1 MTRDTALFD
10 DVSAAP
16 AFPVLEQGILDYW
29 RAADIQKKAMAR
41 SKPGKK
47 PYVFFEGPPTA
58 NGRPGIHHVSARTVK
73 DVYCRFKTMQG
84 HQVDRRAGWDTH
96 GLPVELEVEKQI
108 GSKGKQD
115 IEKFGIAAFNEKCRD
130 SVFTYIKDWVSLTER
145 IGFWVDFDRAYVTYH
160 NSYIESEWWILKN
173 LWDRGLFYKDYKT
186 TMHCPRCNTSLADHE
201 VSLGMKED
209 VDDPSTWVK
218 FIADSAE
225 LKKRGVVAAS
235 EARDVNLLAWTTTP
249 WTLGANVAICVAPE
263 TQYALVEAPPF
274 WGAPADAAKELYI
287 VASVL
292 APTIFAEGTFTIVS
306 EFSEER
312 LAGVGYA
319 PVLLGQ
325 EPAEVGSALRTVL
338 VDSHVDITAGSGVL
352 HTATAYGDLEMGET
366 HGLPVLFSAGRDGLM
381 LGVVRRVYY
390 TPRAYTAARCCPEL
404 GASEPARS
412 PGPYTGMFFKDA
424 DKQIVRDLKSRG
436 RIFRSDR
443 IKHAYPHCW
452 RDDTPLLFL
461 AKTSWYLRTTAVKD
475 RLIANNQAINWQPE
489 HVRDG
494 RFGRWLENNIDWSIS
509 RERFWGCP
517 LPIWQS
523 EDGESFEC
531 IGSIEQLSKLVGRD
545 LKDLD
550 LHRPYVD
557 DVTFV
562 KDGKTFK
569 RVSDTVDVWFDSGA
583 MPYAQWH
590 YPFEN
595 VEAFEKQFPADY
607 ISEAMDQTR
616 GWFYSLH
623 AIAALLTYAGDA
635 KTPAGPLAKLAPN
648 SPAFKNVVVMGFI
661 NDEHDKKM
669 SKSRGNTVDPW
680 SVLNKEGCD
689 PLRWY
694 ILNAAAPGK
703 NLAFKRDDIAKQQMP
718 VFLTLW
724 NVYSFFV
731 SYANLSKPDLSRK
744 PNLAERPEIDRWLEA
759 KRNKLIAEVTKALE
773 DYDAAEA
780 TRLVAEFV
788 DRDLSNWYVRR
799 NRRRFWGRVDEGEA
813 ESAFV
818 ALYEALLT
826 TVKLMAPM
834 APFFSEALYRN
845 LAKHQPGGAAE
856 SVHLDDWPQAD
867 AAAIDEN
874 LITSMSLVL
883 NTVYLGRSARAKSN
897 LKTRQPLR
905 TAFVRVP
912 DAAGLAVIEA
922 NAQLIAEELNVREV
936 KAMGPE
942 EEAAFVSYSL
952 RPNLAAVGKRLK
964 SKLGALKAVL
974 ADEKQVAK
982 IVDSVIAKKPVTLDL
997 GGDPETLAPED
1008 FLLDA
1013 ADRGGFATSVE
1024 NGLLVALETELDA
1037 ELVEEGRLR
1046 EALRQLQDARKKAR
1060 FAVSDRIVL
1069 ALSGAGAEAF
1079 AAKYAETLGRELLAE
1094 KVIVGELADAEL
1106 IEVLDLEDMEMTAA
1120 LRRV

>member
-16 AFPVLEQGILDYW
+16 SFPALEQGILDYW
-29 RAADIQKKAMAR
+29 RTADIQKKAMAR

-47 PYVFFEGPPTA
+47 PFVFFEGPPTA

-108 GSKGKQD
+108 GSKSKQD
-115 IEKFGIAAFNEKCRD
+115 IETYGIAAFNEKCRE

-218 FIADSAE
+218 FIADGGE
-225 LKKRGVVAAS
+225 LKKRGVIAAS

-249 WTLGANVAICVAPE
+249 WTLAANVAICVAPE

-274 WGAPADAAKELYI
+274 WGAPSDAAKELYV

-319 PVLLGQ
+319 PVLRGW

-338 VDSHVDITAGSGVL
+338 VDGHVGINAGSGVL
-352 HTATAYGDLEMGET
+352 HTATAYGDLEMGEK

-381 LGVVRRVYY
+381 LQEVKPLDAPDG
-390 TPRAYTAARCCPEL
+390 
-404 GASEPARS
+404 
-412 PGPYTGMFFKDA
+412 PGPYTGLFFKDA
-424 DKQIVRDLKSRG
+424 DKQIVRDLKQRG

-509 RERFWGCP
+509 RERYWGCP

-523 EDGESFEC
+523 ADGESFIC
-531 IGSIEQLSKLVGRD
+531 VGSVKELSDLAGRD
-545 LKDLD
+545 LSELD
-550 LHRPYVD
+550 LHRPHVD
-557 DVTFV
+557 EITFE
-562 KDGKTFK
+562 KDGKHYW
-569 RVSDTVDVWFDSGA
+569 RVGDTVDVWFDSGA

-595 VEAFEKQFPADY
+595 VEAFERQFPADY

-703 NLAFKRDDIAKQQMP
+703 NLAFKRDDIARQQMP

-744 PNLAERPEIDRWLEA
+744 LKLSDRPEIDRWLEA
-759 KRNKLIAEVTKALE
+759 KRNRLIVDVTQALE

-780 TRLVAEFV
+780 TRLIAEFV

-813 ESAFV
+813 ESAFI
-818 ALYEALLT
+818 ALYGALLT

-845 LAKHQPGGAAE
+845 LSQHQPGGAAE
-856 SVHLDDWPQAD
+856 SVHLDDWPEAD
-867 AAAIDEN
+867 AAAIDEG

-883 NTVYLGRSARAKSN
+883 DTVYLGRSARAKAN
-897 LKTRQPLR
+897 LKTRQPLKAAYVR
-905 TAFVRVP
+905 TPR
-912 DAAGLAVIEA
+912 AGDVAIVAA

-936 KAMGPE
+936 RALPPD
-942 EEAAFVSYSL
+942 EEAGFVSYSL

-964 SKLGALKAVL
+964 SKLGALKAML
-974 ADEKQVAK
+974 ADEKQVAR
-982 IVDSVIAKKPVTLDL
+982 IVEAVIAKQPVTLDL
-997 GGDPETLAPED
+997 GGDAEVLEPAD

-1013 ADRGGFATSVE
+1013 TDKGGYATSVE
-1024 NGLLVALETELDA
+1024 NGLLVALETALDPELI
-1037 ELVEEGRLR
+1037 EEGRLR
-1046 EALRQLQDARKKAR
+1046 EALRQLQDARKKAQ
-1060 FAVSDRIVL
+1060 FAVSDRIQL
-1069 ALSGAGAEAF
+1069 ALSGADAASF
-1079 AAKYAETLGRELLAE
+1079 AARHGETLARELLAE
-1094 KVIVGELADAEL
+1094 SVTVGDLVGADLVEP
-1106 IEVLDLEDMEMTAA
+1106 LDLDEMTVTAA
-1120 LRRV
+1120 LKKVA

>member
-1 MTRDTALFD
+1 MTRDSALFD
-10 DVSAAP
+10 DVPAAP

-115 IEKFGIAAFNEKCRD
+115 IEAFGVAAFNEKCRE
-130 SVFTYIKDWVSLTER
+130 SVFTYIRDWVSLTER

-173 LWDRGLFYKDYKT
+173 LWDRGLFYRDYKT

-218 FIADSAE
+218 FIADGAE
-225 LKKRGVVAAS
+225 LKKRGVIAAG
-235 EARDVNLLAWTTTP
+235 ETREVNLLAWTTTP

-274 WGAPADAAKELYI
+274 WGAPTDAAKELYF

-292 APTIFAEGTFTIVS
+292 APTIFAEGTYTIVS

-312 LAGVGYA
+312 LAGIGYA
-319 PVLLGQ
+319 PVLRGQ
-325 EPAEVGSALRTVL
+325 EPPETGSALRTVL
-338 VDSHVDITAGSGVL
+338 IDTHVEISEGTSGVL

-381 LGVVRRVYY
+381 L
-390 TPRAYTAARCCPEL
+390 PEVKPL
-404 GASEPARS
+404 DAGDEA
-412 PGPYTGMFFKDA
+412 GPYAGIFFKDA
-424 DKQIVRDLKSRG
+424 DKQIVRDLKQRG

-452 RDDTPLLFL
+452 RDDTPLLYL

-517 LPIWQS
+517 LPVWQS
-523 EDGESFEC
+523 EDGERFEC
-531 IGSIEQLSKLVGRD
+531 VGSVEQLSKLVGRD

-557 DVTFV
+557 EITFE
-562 KDGKTFK
+562 KDGKTFR

-595 VEAFEKQFPADY
+595 VEAFEQQFPADY
-607 ISEAMDQTR
+607 ICEAMDQTR

-703 NLAFKRDDIAKQQMP
+703 NLAFKRDDIAKHQMP

-731 SYANLSKPDLSRK
+731 SYANLSKPDLALK
-744 PNLAERPEIDRWLEA
+744 LNLADRPEIDRWLEA
-759 KRNKLIAEVTKALE
+759 KRNKLIVDVTAALE

-780 TRLVAEFV
+780 TRLIAEFV
-788 DRDLSNWYVRR
+788 DVDLSNWYVRR
-799 NRRRFWGRVDEGEA
+799 NRRRFWGRVDEGDA
-813 ESAFV
+813 ESAFI
-818 ALYEALLT
+818 ALYETLLT

-834 APFFSEALYRN
+834 APFFAEALYRN
-845 LAKHQPGGAAE
+845 LAAHQPGGAAE

-867 AAAIDEN
+867 AAVIDAA
-874 LITSMSLVL
+874 LISSMSLVL
-883 NTVYLGRSARAKSN
+883 NTVYLGRSARAKAN
-897 LKTRQPLR
+897 LKTRQPLK
-905 TAFVRVP
+905 AAYVRVP
-912 DAAGLAVIEA
+912 KASDIAIVAA

-936 KAMGPE
+936 RALPPE

-964 SKLGALKAVL
+964 SKLGALKGVL
-974 ADEKQVAK
+974 ADPAQVAT
-982 IVDSVIAKKPVTLDL
+982 IVDAVIAKRAVTLDL
-997 GGDPETLAPED
+997 GGDRETLEPED

-1013 ADRGGFATSVE
+1013 TDKGGYATSVE
-1024 NGLLVALETELDA
+1024 NGLLVALETALDLELI
-1037 ELVEEGRLR
+1037 EEGRLR
-1046 EALRQLQDARKKAR
+1046 EALRQLQDARKKAQ

-1079 AAKYAETLGRELLAE
+1079 AAKYADTLARELLAE
-1094 KVIVGELADAEL
+1094 TVTVGELAAAEL
-1106 IEVLDLEDMEMTAA
+1106 VEPLDLDDLELTAA
-1120 LRRV
+1120 IKRV

>member
-1 MTRDTALFD
+1 MTRDSALFD
-10 DVSAAP
+10 DVPASP
-16 AFPVLEQGILDYW
+16 AFPALEQSILDHW

-47 PYVFFEGPPTA
+47 PFVFFEGPPTA

-108 GSKGKQD
+108 GSKSKQD
-115 IEKFGIAAFNEKCRD
+115 IEKYGIAAFNEKCRE

-225 LKKRGVVAAS
+225 LKKRGIVAAG
-235 EARDVNLLAWTTTP
+235 ETRDVNLLAWTTTP

-274 WGAPADAAKELYI
+274 WNAPADAGKELYI

-292 APTIFAEGTFTIVS
+292 APTIFAEGTFTVVS

-319 PVLLGQ
+319 PVLRGQ
-325 EPAEVGSALRTVL
+325 EPAELGSALRTVL
-338 VDSHVDITAGSGVL
+338 VDSHVDIAAGSGVL

-381 LGVVRRVYY
+381 LPDVKA
-390 TPRAYTAARCCPEL
+390 PDAAE
-404 GASEPARS
+404 G
-412 PGPYTGMFFKDA
+412 PGPYTGQFFKDA
-424 DKQIVRDLKSRG
+424 DKQIVRDLKQRG

-531 IGSIEQLSKLVGRD
+531 IGSVERLSNLVGRD

-557 DVTFV
+557 EITFQ
-562 KDGKTFK
+562 KDGKTFR

-595 VEAFEKQFPADY
+595 VDAFEKQFPADY

-744 PNLAERPEIDRWLEA
+744 LNLSDRPEIDRWLEA
-759 KRNKLIAEVTKALE
+759 KRNRLIADVTKALE
-773 DYDAAEA
+773 GYDAAEA
-780 TRLVAEFV
+780 TRLIAEFV

-799 NRRRFWGRVDEGEA
+799 NRRRFWGRVDEGDA
-813 ESAFV
+813 ESAFIG
-818 ALYEALLT
+818 LYATLLT
-826 TVKLMAPM
+826 LVKLMAPM
-834 APFFSEALYRN
+834 APFFADALYRN
-845 LAKHQPGGAAE
+845 LARHQPGGAAE
-856 SVHLDDWPQAD
+856 SVHLDDWPEAD
-867 AAAIDEN
+867 AGAIDEK
-874 LITSMSLVL
+874 LISSMSLVL
-883 NTVYLGRSARAKSN
+883 DTVYLGRSARAKAN

-912 DAAGLAVIEA
+912 SAAGVGIIDA

-936 KAMGPE
+936 KALGPE

-964 SKLGALKAVL
+964 SKLGALKALL
-974 ADEKQVAK
+974 ADDKQVAK
-982 IVDSVIAKKPVTLDL
+982 LVESVVAKKAVTLDL

-1013 ADRGGFATSVE
+1013 SDRGGYATSVE
-1024 NGLLVALETELDA
+1024 SGLLVALETALDPELI
-1037 ELVEEGRLR
+1037 EEGRLR

-1060 FAVSDRIVL
+1060 FAVSDRILL
-1069 ALSGAGAEAF
+1069 ALSGADAAAF
-1079 AAKYAETLGRELLAE
+1079 VAKHGETLARELLAE
-1094 KVIVGELADAEL
+1094 SVTVGDLADAE
-1106 IEVLDLEDMEMTAA
+1106 IVEPLDLDDIEMTLA
-1120 LRRV
+1120 LKKAG

>member
-1 MTRDTALFD
+1 MTRDSALFD

-16 AFPVLEQGILDYW
+16 AFPAMEQGILDYW

-108 GSKGKQD
+108 GSKSKQD
-115 IEKFGIAAFNEKCRD
+115 IEKYGIAAFNEKCRE

-209 VDDPSTWVK
+209 VDDPSAWVK
-218 FIADSAE
+218 FIADGAE
-225 LKKRGVVAAS
+225 LKKRGVVAAA
-235 EARDVNLLAWTTTP
+235 ETRDVNLLAWTTTP

-263 TQYALVEAPPF
+263 TQYALVEASPF
-274 WGAPADAAKELYI
+274 WNAPADAAKELYV

-292 APTIFAEGTFTIVS
+292 APAIFAEGTFTIVS

-319 PVLLGQ
+319 PVLRGQ

-338 VDSHVDITAGSGVL
+338 VDDHVDVTAGSGVL
-352 HTATAYGDLEMGET
+352 HTATAYGDLEMGEQ

-381 LGVVRRVYY
+381 LPEVK
-390 TPRAYTAARCCPEL
+390 PLDAAD
-404 GASEPARS
+404 G
-412 PGPYTGMFFKDA
+412 PGPYTGQFFKDA
-424 DKQIVRDLKSRG
+424 DKQIVRDLKQRG
-436 RIFRSDR
+436 RIFRADR

-531 IGSIEQLSKLVGRD
+531 IGSIEQLSNLVGRD

-550 LHRPYVD
+550 LHRPFVD
-557 DVTFV
+557 EITFE

-569 RVSDTVDVWFDSGA
+569 RVGDTVDVWFDSGA

-731 SYANLSKPDLSRK
+731 SYANLSKPDLTLK
-744 PNLAERPEIDRWLEA
+744 LKLADRPEIDRWLEA
-759 KRNKLIAEVTKALE
+759 KRNRLIVDVTQALE

-780 TRLVAEFV
+780 TRLIAEFV

-799 NRRRFWGRVDEGEA
+799 NRRRFWGRVDEGDA
-813 ESAFV
+813 ESAFI

-845 LAKHQPGGAAE
+845 LAAHQPGGAAE
-856 SVHLDDWPQAD
+856 SVHLDDWPEAD
-867 AAAIDEN
+867 ASAIDEA
-874 LITSMSLVL
+874 LISSMSLVL
-883 NTVYLGRSARAKSN
+883 NTVYLGRSARAKAN
-897 LKTRQPLR
+897 LKTRQPLK
-905 TAFVRVP
+905 AAYVRVP
-912 DAAGLAVIEA
+912 KASDVAIVAA

-936 KAMGPE
+936 KALPPE

-964 SKLGALKAVL
+964 AKLGALKGVL
-974 ADEKQVAK
+974 ADPAQVAT
-982 IVDSVIAKKPVTLDL
+982 IVEAVIGKRSVTLDL
-997 GGDPETLAPED
+997 GGDPEVMAPDD

-1013 ADRGGFATSVE
+1013 TDKGGYATSVE
-1024 NGLLVALETELDA
+1024 NGLLVALETALDA

-1046 EALRQLQDARKKAR
+1046 EALRQLQDARKKAQ
-1060 FAVSDRIVL
+1060 FAVSDRITL
-1069 ALSGAGAEAF
+1069 ALSGPGAEAF
-1079 AAKYAETLGRELLAE
+1079 VAKYADTLARELLAE
-1094 KVIVGELADAEL
+1094 VISVGDLADAEL
-1106 IEVLDLEDMEMTAA
+1106 VEPLDLDDVEIAA
-1120 LRRV
+1120 SLKRV

>member
-1 MTRDTALFD
+1 MTRDSALFE

-16 AFPVLEQGILDYW
+16 AFPALEQGILDYW

-47 PYVFFEGPPTA
+47 PFVFFEGPPTA

-108 GSKGKQD
+108 GSKSKQD
-115 IEKFGIAAFNEKCRD
+115 IEKYGIAAFNEKCRE

-218 FIADSAE
+218 FIADGAE

-235 EARDVNLLAWTTTP
+235 ETRDVNLLAWTTTP
-249 WTLGANVAICVAPE
+249 WTLGANVAICVAPD

-274 WGAPADAAKELYI
+274 WNAPADAAKELYV

-319 PVLLGQ
+319 PVLRGQ

-338 VDSHVDITAGSGVL
+338 VDDHVDVTAGSGVL
-352 HTATAYGDLEMGET
+352 HTATAYGDLEMGEQ

-381 LGVVRRVYY
+381 L
-390 TPRAYTAARCCPEL
+390 PEVKPL
-404 GASEPARS
+404 DAPEGA
-412 PGPYTGMFFKDA
+412 GPYTGQFFKDA
-424 DKQIVRDLKSRG
+424 DKQIVRDLKQRG
-436 RIFRSDR
+436 RVFRSDR

-557 DVTFV
+557 EITFE

-569 RVSDTVDVWFDSGA
+569 RVTDTVDVWFDSGA

-703 NLAFKRDDIAKQQMP
+703 NLAFKREDIAKQQMP

-731 SYANLSKPDLSRK
+731 SYANLSKPDLSLK
-744 PNLAERPEIDRWLEA
+744 LKLSDRPEIDRWLEA
-759 KRNKLIAEVTKALE
+759 KRNRLILDVTQALE

-780 TRLVAEFV
+780 TRLIAEFV

-799 NRRRFWGRVDEGEA
+799 NRRRFWGRVDEGDA
-813 ESAFV
+813 ESAFI

-834 APFFSEALYRN
+834 APFFAEALYRN
-845 LAKHQPGGAAE
+845 LAAHQPGGAAE
-856 SVHLDDWPQAD
+856 SVHLDDWPEAD
-867 AAAIDEN
+867 AAAIDEA
-874 LITSMSLVL
+874 LISSMSLVL
-883 NTVYLGRSARAKSN
+883 NTVYLGRSARAKAN
-897 LKTRQPLR
+897 LKTRQPLK
-905 TAFVRVP
+905 AAYVRVP
-912 DAAGLAVIEA
+912 QASDVAIVAA

-936 KAMGPE
+936 KALAPE

-964 SKLGALKAVL
+964 AKLGALKGVL
-974 ADEKQVAK
+974 ADPAQVAI
-982 IVDSVIAKKPVTLDL
+982 IVDAVIAKRSVTLDL
-997 GGDPETLAPED
+997 GGDPEVMAPED

-1013 ADRGGFATSVE
+1013 TDKGGYATSVE
-1024 NGLLVALETELDA
+1024 NGLLVALETALTPELI
-1037 ELVEEGRLR
+1037 EEGRLR
-1046 EALRQLQDARKKAR
+1046 EVLRQLQDARKKAR
-1060 FAVSDRIVL
+1060 YAVSDRIVL
-1069 ALSGAGAEAF
+1069 AMSGAD
-1079 AAKYAETLGRELLAE
+1079 AADFVARHGDTLARELLAE
-1094 KVIVGELADAEL
+1094 EVSVGELSGADLVEQ
-1106 IEVLDLEDMEMTAA
+1106 LDLDEVDLSAA
-1120 LRRV
+1120 LRRA